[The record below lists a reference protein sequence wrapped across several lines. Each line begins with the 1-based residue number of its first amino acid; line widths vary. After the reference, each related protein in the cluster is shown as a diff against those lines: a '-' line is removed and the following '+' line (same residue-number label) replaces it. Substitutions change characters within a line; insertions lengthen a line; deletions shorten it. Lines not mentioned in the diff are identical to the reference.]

1 MNSIL
6 KRIRDQVNPFD
17 GGRTFNSPQPG
28 QAAGRVIGDVMKFG
42 GPRQIPGQAQVP
54 FTQET
59 ADRYNANPQQFSGKN
74 SIDPKYFGYAE
85 DIGQYQSPNMFED
98 QSFQG
103 SPYLLQPTNPGY
115 TFYEDNT
122 FSTPQQYPNS
132 RLRKLLGR

>member
-6 KRIRDQVNPFD
+6 KRIRDQINPFD
-17 GGRTFNSPQPG
+17 GGKTFNSPQ
-28 QAAGRVIGDVMKFG
+28 Q
-42 GPRQIPGQAQVP
+42 RQSPMINLGKPMQNNNSQPIVGQAQVP

-59 ADRYNANPQQFSGKN
+59 ADRYNANPQQFVGKDA
-74 SIDPKYFGYAE
+74 IDPKYFGYPA
-85 DIGQYQSPNMFED
+85 DDSASPYMYED